1 MALSFVPME
10 HGRFIT
16 FEGGEGSGKS
26 TQAHLLQA
34 RLEQAGINAV
44 LTREPGGSPGA
55 EEIRHLL
62 VRGDAGRW
70 NALSEVL
77 LLYAARNDH
86 LIRTIRPALR
96 RGYWVISDRFSD
108 SSHAY
113 QGAAGGIDTAFLDIL
128 DRQVVQKTIPD
139 LTIILDIP
147 ARAGL
152 ERALQRKDASA
163 VETRFENKKLEF
175 HQDLRRGFL
184 KIAETDPQR
193 CAVVNAIGDAEEIA
207 SKIWHIAN
215 DRLRISQ

>member
-1 MALSFVPME
+1 ME
-10 HGRFIT
+10 YGRFIT

-34 RLEQAGINAV
+34 RLEQEAISAV

-62 VRGDAGRW
+62 VRGEAERW

-113 QGAAGGIDTAFLDIL
+113 QGAAGGIDSAFLDML
-128 DRQVVQKTIPD
+128 DKQVLQKTSPD

-147 ARAGL
+147 ARDGL
-152 ERALQRKDASA
+152 ERALQRKGNSV

-175 HQDLRRGFL
+175 HEDLRRGFL
-184 KIAETDPQR
+184 EIAKREPER
-193 CAVVNAIGDAEEIA
+193 CAVISAVGDVDEIA
-207 SKIWHIAN
+207 AKIWRIVN
-215 DRLRISQ
+215 DRLHISQ